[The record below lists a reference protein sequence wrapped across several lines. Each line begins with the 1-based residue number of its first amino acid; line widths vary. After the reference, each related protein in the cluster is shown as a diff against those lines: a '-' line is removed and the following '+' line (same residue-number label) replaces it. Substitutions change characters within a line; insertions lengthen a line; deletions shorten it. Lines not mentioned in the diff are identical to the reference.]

1 MNSTMVE
8 APGRFFGSILKHDD
22 ISALS
27 GGFDCA
33 GILIDSPDLASS
45 YRQLNRND

>member
-1 MNSTMVE
+1 MVE

-33 GILIDSPDLASS
+33 GIFIDSPDLTSS
-45 YRQLNRND
+45 